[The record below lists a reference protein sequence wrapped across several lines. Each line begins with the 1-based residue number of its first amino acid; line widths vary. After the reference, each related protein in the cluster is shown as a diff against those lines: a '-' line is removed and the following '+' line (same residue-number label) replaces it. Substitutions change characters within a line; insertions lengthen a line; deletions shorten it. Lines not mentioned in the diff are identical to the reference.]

1 MGSFNEMYSNFGFFQ
16 ALCADVYSAAATG
29 DTLDLRGYG
38 TVAIGVLIN
47 SYASAGADAA
57 TNNWIFTLQHGLP
70 SALGVSAWSLVPLS
84 QIIHSVEG
92 GYASTASD
100 GVFQL
105 IGSRSDAVFADAAGG
120 SGFFFVGYKQDTTHR
135 YLRLYV
141 SVLSVPSAAW
151 MGAFAVVG
159 NAGIW
164 PVNDPIDNV

>member
-1 MGSFNEMYSNFGFFQ
+1 MSHFNEMFSSFGFFE
-16 ALCADVYSAAATG
+16 ALAADVYSAAATG
-29 DTLDLRGYG
+29 DTIDLREYG
-38 TVAIGVLIN
+38 TVGIAVLIN

-84 QIIHSVEG
+84 QILHSVEG
-92 GYASTASD
+92 GYGSTASD

-105 IGSRSDAVFADAAGG
+105 IGSVSDTVFADAAGG
-120 SGFFFVGYKQDTTHR
+120 SGFFFVGYKKDTLHR

-151 MGAFAVVG
+151 MGAVAICG
-159 NAGIW
+159 NPSNW
-164 PVNDPIDNV
+164 PVNDMA